1 MNSPAIQPILSMT
14 SSSLRRFLISAAVL
28 GSLLNAAAVACD
40 SCALYIADGGGRP
53 GFTGVVAPQFT
64 HLGTVYHGDEELPN
78 PVGQYLDSVNTQ
90 FILGY
95 SQGGRWH
102 VQAALPYIVRTYR
115 RPDHAEI
122 ETGRVD
128 GLGDATLSA
137 HYRLWEHTAA
147 RGDAFTFDVLGG
159 IKFAT
164 GDDDLLGETVGHHHH
179 HHANY
184 PDSGIHAH
192 DLALGSGSTDYL
204 IGADAGWTRG
214 RLFARASIQYKIR
227 RPGAFDYRYANETS
241 WEIGAGGHL
250 VLTHE
255 RTLAVQAMLSEDR
268 KGLDELAG
276 EPQVDTG
283 ISTRYAGV
291 RAHGTVGQRFAADAA
306 VEVPVRIRTSET
318 MIVPDYRLRGAVTW
332 RF

>member
-1 MNSPAIQPILSMT
+1 MNTLSSLILS
-14 SSSLRRFLISAAVL
+14 AVVL
-28 GSLLNAAAVACD
+28 GSLTRAVACD
-40 SCALYIADGGGRP
+40 SCALYIADGGGLP

-64 HLGTVYHGDEELPN
+64 HLGSVQRGADELPN
-78 PVGQYLDSVNTQ
+78 PVGQYLDSLNTQ
-90 FILGY
+90 FVLGY
-95 SQGGRWH
+95 SQGGSWQ
-102 VQAALPYIVRTYR
+102 VQFALPYIVRTYR
-115 RPDHAEI
+115 RPDHAAI
-122 ETGRVD
+122 ETGRVA
-128 GLGDATLSA
+128 GVGDSTLSG
-137 HYRLWEHTAA
+137 HYRAWERTTG
-147 RGDAFTFDVLGG
+147 RGDVFNVDLLGG

-204 IGADAGWTRG
+204 VGTDAGWTRG
-214 RLFARASIQYKIR
+214 RFFARGSIQYKIR

-241 WEIGAGGHL
+241 WEVGIGGHA

-255 RTLAVQAMLSEDR
+255 HTLSLQALLAEDH
-268 KGLDELAG
+268 KGLDTLAG

-283 ISTRYAGV
+283 SSIRYAGA
-291 RAHGTVGQRFAADAA
+291 RAHGSVGQRFTADAS
-306 VEVPVRIRTSET
+306 VEVPIRIRTSET
-318 MIVPDYRLRGAVTW
+318 MVVPDYRLRGAVTW